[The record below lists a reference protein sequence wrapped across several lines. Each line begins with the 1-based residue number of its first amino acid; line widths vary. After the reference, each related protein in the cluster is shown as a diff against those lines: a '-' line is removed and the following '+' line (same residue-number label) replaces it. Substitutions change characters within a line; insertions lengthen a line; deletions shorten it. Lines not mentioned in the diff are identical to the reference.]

1 MRIRSTVNFPFK
13 LFEIFIK
20 QKFLKKFVI
29 KSYIFFFLHLKLYI
43 FFFIIM
49 IFDNILN
56 IQKKINYNRTY
67 KIYTGLIKKSPKID
81 PIKH

>member
-1 MRIRSTVNFPFK
+1 
-13 LFEIFIK
+13 
-20 QKFLKKFVI
+20 
-29 KSYIFFFLHLKLYI
+29 
-43 FFFIIM
+43 M

>member
-56 IQKKINYNRTY
+56 IIFRKK
-67 KIYTGLIKKSPKID
+67 LII
-81 PIKH
+81 IGYIRFTLA

>member
-29 KSYIFFFLHLKLYI
+29 KSYILFFLHLKLYI

-56 IQKKINYNRTY
+56 IIFRKK
-67 KIYTGLIKKSPKID
+67 LII
-81 PIKH
+81 IGHIRFTLA